1 MQKRAPAFG
10 AVQALESPEFRR
22 HRHLQPQ
29 QRPAAVAP
37 SRAIDEVDA
46 VVDGKVGVLRELK
59 AGQLRW

>member
-1 MQKRAPAFG
+1 M
-10 AVQALESPEFRR
+10 
-22 HRHLQPQ
+22 
-29 QRPAAVAP
+29 AP